1 MYTNTP
7 WVESVFFEEELRAR
21 SLSAEQAAD
30 ARFYNQHGFLHLK
43 GVFDDVEV
51 AEVLGDLQSRFGE
64 RFSYMEPRASELWE
78 ESEAVKKLATHK
90 VIMEKLQLLYGRRPI
105 PFQTLNFKYGSRQKP
120 HSDTIHFSSHPAR
133 FMCGVWVALDDVD
146 AENGGLLYFPG
157 SHKLDIADYTAFQKD
172 FERDTLTHVTQDYID
187 FYEPYI
193 QQKMKANGLQ
203 PETLVAKKG
212 DVLIWAANL
221 VHGGLP
227 VVDKSRTRW
236 SQVTHYYFEDCLYY
250 TPQLSNP
257 VAGEWFLREIT
268 DVTTG
273 EKTWGSYNGHPVRRK
288 RAAQYRFLISRDA
301 SYNWRDARHFLEKV
315 YHKLFKK

>member
-7 WVESVFFEEELRAR
+7 WVESVFFEEELQAR
-21 SLSAEQAAD
+21 GLSPDDARD
-30 ARFYNQHGFLHLK
+30 ARFYREKGFLHLK
-43 GVFDDVEV
+43 NVLTEEEL
-51 AEVLGDLQSRFGE
+51 AELLTELEGPFGD
-64 RFSYMEPRASELWE
+64 RFSYAQPRAGDLWK
-78 ESEAVKKLATHK
+78 ESAAVSALAAHPLVLQKLE
-90 VIMEKLQLLYGRRPI
+90 MLYGRKPI
-105 PFQTLNFKYGSRQKP
+105 PFQTLNFKYGSRQKA

-146 AENGGLLYFPG
+146 AENGSVHYYPG
-157 SHKLDIADYTAFQKD
+157 SHKLEIADYTAFQPQ
-172 FERDTLTHVTQDYID
+172 FERDATKHVTEDYIS

-193 QQKMKANGLQ
+193 QKKMEVNGLE

-227 VVDKSRTRW
+227 VVDQSRTRW

-257 VAGEWFLREIT
+257 VAGEWFLRKIT
-268 DVTTG
+268 DIRTG
-273 EKTWGSYNGHPVRRK
+273 KKSWGSYNGHEVKRK
-288 RAAQYRFLISRDA
+288 RAAQYRFLISNDA
-301 SYNWRDARHFLEKV
+301 RYNWRDARFLLERV
-315 YHKLFKK
+315 YHKLFK